1 MYTKVV
7 CSSKLIHIIGKN
19 LRVAQAHSNPHLG
32 TGKDLSPAKPTT
44 TKAWPKEAEI
54 TSQPST
60 VLAINISHHFPKPF
74 SLCKSQPTQPTP
86 PLKSSHVFFR
96 VKCPVRARGQ
106 RYVQITWHKA
116 VRPLASWRPWVFWPK
131 GNFIWKCWERIPSRG
146 INVSHLGKRNN
157 HLQKGLGMGIC

>member
-60 VLAINISHHFPKPF
+60 VLAINFPSFP
-74 SLCKSQPTQPTP
+74 QG
-86 PLKSSHVFFR
+86 FF
-96 VKCPVRARGQ
+96 C
-106 RYVQITWHKA
+106 
-116 VRPLASWRPWVFWPK
+116 
-131 GNFIWKCWERIPSRG
+131 
-146 INVSHLGKRNN
+146 
-157 HLQKGLGMGIC
+157 LQKPTNPTNPPKKKILLPPCFVSG

>member
-54 TSQPST
+54 ASQPST
-60 VLAINISHHFPKPF
+60 VLAINMSPHFPKAF
-74 SLCKSQPTQPTP
+74 SVCKSQPTQPNSPKKNP
-86 PLKSSHVFFR
+86 PPPIFVSG

-106 RYVQITWHKA
+106 RYGQITWHKA
-116 VRPLASWRPWVFWPK
+116 VRPLASWTPWDFLPIFFWAEGKLHLKMLRKDYPP
-131 GNFIWKCWERIPSRG
+131 GN
-146 INVSHLGKRNN
+146 
-157 HLQKGLGMGIC
+157 

>member
-44 TKAWPKEAEI
+44 TKACRKEAEI

-60 VLAINISHHFPKPF
+60 VLAITISHHFPKAF
-74 SLCKSQPTQPTP
+74 SVYKATQPNQP
-86 PLKSSHVFFR
+86 PPQKKNPPIFVSGWNVLQ
-96 VKCPVRARGQ
+96 GQ
-106 RYVQITWHKA
+106 
-116 VRPLASWRPWVFWPK
+116 
-131 GNFIWKCWERIPSRG
+131 E
-146 INVSHLGKRNN
+146 GKDTCR
-157 HLQKGLGMGIC
+157 